1 LLDLVEQL
9 KGRGLNTH
17 DALVEG
23 GRTRVRPIL
32 MTAIATIIALIP
44 LAAGGES
51 GSLIASE
58 LGIVVIGGL
67 FSSTMLTLIVVPVNY
82 SILDSARNLFTRRPT
97 GTDVTATPSSNSSG
111 PDEEELTLSPNGHTD
126 EPTPE
131 RVPVGAEA

>member
-1 LLDLVEQL
+1 
-9 KGRGLNTH
+9 
-17 DALVEG
+17 
-23 GRTRVRPIL
+23 VRPIL

-67 FSSTMLTLIVVPVNY
+67 FSSTMLTLIVVPVIY
-82 SILDSARNLFTRRPT
+82 SLLDSLRGRFTRRST
-97 GTDVTATPSSNSSG
+97 GPAVDTTGSDGTG
-111 PDEEELTLSPNGHTD
+111 PGEDEDALALSPNGHTD
-126 EPTPE
+126 EPAPE